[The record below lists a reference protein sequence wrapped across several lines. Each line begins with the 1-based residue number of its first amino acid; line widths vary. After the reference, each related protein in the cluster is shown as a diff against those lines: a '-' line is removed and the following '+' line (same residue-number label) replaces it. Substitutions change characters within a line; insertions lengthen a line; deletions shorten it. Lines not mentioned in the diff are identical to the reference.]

1 VDCIPALTNGAPDKI
16 PIFSEL
22 TNFSGEWHRFPLC
35 RLLNRE
41 VDYKESQLL
50 LELVVTLAL

>member
-35 RLLNRE
+35 RLLDRE
-41 VDYKESQLL
+41 VGYKESQFLL
-50 LELVVTLAL
+50 GLVAILAL